1 LDRSVQIK
9 QLVPAEPGWKAVF
22 KEPDGGESLSRILAW
37 AVAEGDAEAGAAL
50 FGVIV
55 DPAEPTRIVNAADA
69 APPSGGE
76 FSRYRYVAPEPIVVP
91 GPPAPAPPEE
101 DPAEQLAKG
110 FLRRKR

>member
-1 LDRSVQIK
+1 VRIK

-22 KEPDGGESLSRILAW
+22 REPDGGESLSRILAW
-37 AVAEGDAEAGAAL
+37 AVAEGDADAGAAAL

-69 APPSGGE
+69 VPPSGGE

-91 GPPAPAPPEE
+91 GPPPPAPAPPEE